1 MAKLPRHRFFVA
13 LLAGGLFPLGLAPFD
28 LWWLIPV
35 CIGLFAYTLSG
46 TSTRTGAILG
56 ACFGAGFWLIG
67 ASWVYVSI
75 HEFGGASAPL
85 ATALTLLFC
94 LGLALLH
101 SAQGAMSSW
110 LGSLHRFPLIAIA
123 MVWVGFEWIRS
134 WLLTGFPWLYAG
146 YAVLETPLSG
156 VAPIVGVFGAS
167 LLLALLG
174 TGTLA
179 LLRNRQRP
187 KEAAL
192 WSGLAVLALALSI
205 SMRDIQWTQ
214 PVGTSL
220 RSAIH
225 QPNISLRDKWDSRQ
239 FVAQL
244 EQFAALADV
253 MAVDADL
260 LIWPETA
267 LPGDRALLSGYLDQ
281 IAQQSL
287 GADKALI
294 TGILSREYPKNYNSL
309 LSIGSGSGLYHKQ
322 KLVPFGEFVPF
333 EDWLR
338 GLILFFDLPS
348 SSFSAGPSQQAPLQ
362 ALGYSIAPLI
372 CYEVV
377 YPDFA
382 AAQSQDSDFLLTVS
396 NDIWFGHSIGPLQH
410 FQMARF
416 RALETG
422 RPLLRGT
429 NNGISAAVDFDGR
442 VIAQAPQFSQATLFA
457 EIQPRRGTTPF
468 QRFGSTPLLVL
479 MALFLTLGCR
489 PAQHRSSQS

>member
-1 MAKLPRHRFFVA
+1 MAVQPRHRFVVA
-13 LLAGGLFPLGLAPFD
+13 SLAGGLFPLGLAPFD
-28 LWWLIPV
+28 LWWLIPL
-35 CIGLFAYTLSG
+35 CIGLFTYTLIG

-56 ACFGAGFWLIG
+56 ACFGTGFWLVG

-85 ATALTLLFC
+85 ATVLTLIFC

-101 SAQGAMSSW
+101 SAQGGISSW
-110 LGSLHRFPLIAIA
+110 LSRRHRLPLIAIA
-123 MVWVGFEWIRS
+123 VVWVIFEWIRS

-146 YAVLETPLSG
+146 YGVLETPLAPI
-156 VAPIVGVFGAS
+156 APIVGVFGAS

-174 TGTLA
+174 TGAVA
-179 LLRNRQRP
+179 LIRDRRKP
-187 KEAAL
+187 KKAAL
-192 WSGLAVLALALSI
+192 WSAFLILALAVTTSL
-205 SMRDIQWTQ
+205 RDIEWTH
-214 PVGTSL
+214 PVGTTL
-220 RSAIH
+220 RAAIH

-253 MAVDADL
+253 MALDADL
-260 LIWPETA
+260 LVWPETA

-281 IAQQSL
+281 IAQRSL
-287 GADKALI
+287 GSNKALI

-348 SSFSAGPSQQAPLQ
+348 SSFSAGPAQQAPLQ
-362 ALGYSIAPLI
+362 ALGYTIAPLI

-382 AAQSQDSDFLLTVS
+382 AAQSRNSDFLLTVS
-396 NDIWFGHSIGPLQH
+396 NEIWFGHSMGPLQH

-416 RALETG
+416 RALEAG

-442 VIAQAPQFSQATLFA
+442 VIAQAPQFIQTTLVA

-468 QRFGSTPLLVL
+468 QRYGTTPLLVL
-479 MALFLTLGCR
+479 MALFLTLGYR
-489 PAQHRSSQS
+489 RTQHRSA